1 VIGSTRQVSV
11 WVYATAVDM
20 RKSYD
25 SLSVLVSSGLE
36 RDVLCGDCFL
46 FVGKDRRRAKVLLWD
61 GTGLC
66 LYQKRLEQGR
76 FSAPWS
82 VGGAPVGALK
92 MTMSELALFLEG
104 SELAGRVALSPA
116 PTGRRAV
123 ARIPNNGNGSPPV
136 SVRPL

>member
-1 VIGSTRQVSV
+1 MIGSTRQVSV

-25 SLSVLVSSGLE
+25 SLSALVASGLS
-36 RDVLCGDCFL
+36 RDVLSGDCFL

-76 FSAPWS
+76 FSAPW
-82 VGGAPVGALK
+82 VVRGQAGVLK
-92 MTMSELALFLEG
+92 MTMSELTLFLEG
-104 SELAGRVALSPA
+104 SELAGRMALSPS
-116 PTGRRAV
+116 PTGRQEV
-123 ARIPNNGNGSPPV
+123 ARIPKGRNGIGPAD
-136 SVRPL
+136 VRST